1 MTESANVRRSQEER
15 TASTRAKLL
24 DATIDCLFEVG
35 FAHTTTTEVAR
46 RAGVSRGAQLHH
58 FPTKTELVITAVDH
72 LINRRRDEFVERFA
86 ALPAGLQHTDAAIDM
101 LWDILSGPTFFAWL
115 ELMVAARTDDE
126 LRPVVAVLS
135 ARFAET
141 VQRTFLEIFPRP
153 QDAGALYDTA
163 PHFVFAVLQ
172 GLALEI
178 NVLRDKEQVDEV
190 LAVLKRVARSAI
202 PEKGT
207 V

>member
-126 LRPVVAVLS
+126 LRPVVAALS